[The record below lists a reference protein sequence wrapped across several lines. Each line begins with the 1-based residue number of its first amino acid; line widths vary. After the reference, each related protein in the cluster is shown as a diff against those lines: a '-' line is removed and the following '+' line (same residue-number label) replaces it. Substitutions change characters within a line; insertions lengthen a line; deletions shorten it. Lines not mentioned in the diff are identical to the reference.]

1 MGQLGRA
8 IPGWRHSSCNLED
21 EKSASL
27 ENRCKAWNK
36 LGVSEKQQED
46 QCQRRAGVNSKEWA
60 LEPETRQ
67 GPGYKP
73 RSYSR
78 VRVLNQECALELF
91 RMYPE
96 MPGVLHKALQQR
108 FSNSEHKRITWGALK
123 KSWFPAFMP
132 RDWFNSPAWRQES
145 QLGSTVDFL
154 VAQAWVA
161 LRYVGIPAGGGRHSC
176 VAESPFVVLGIS
188 SDSKPLVQ
196 SSSFQLCCPVD
207 SPGALKQNQCTISE
221 ARGK

>member
-1 MGQLGRA
+1 MTAFKLQ
-8 IPGWRHSSCNLED
+8 PGGWEISLVG
-21 EKSASL
+21 KQVQSL
-27 ENRCKAWNK
+27 EQTWSVWETA
-36 LGVSEKQQED
+36 
-46 QCQRRAGVNSKEWA
+46 RRPVSKESRSEQQGQWA